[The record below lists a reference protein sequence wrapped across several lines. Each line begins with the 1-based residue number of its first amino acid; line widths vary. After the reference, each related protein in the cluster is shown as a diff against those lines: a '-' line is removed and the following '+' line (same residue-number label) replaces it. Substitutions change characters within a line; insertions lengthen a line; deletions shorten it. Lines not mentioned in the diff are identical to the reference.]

1 MADPAWHLAQINI
14 GRLLAP
20 VDDPRIADFVAALEP
35 VNALADA
42 SPGFVW
48 RLQTE
53 AGDATA
59 LRPYDD
65 DLIIVNMSVW
75 TSLEALRAFVFDGP
89 HVDVL
94 RRRREWFEVMAE
106 AYTTLW
112 WVPAGTIPT
121 IDEAKERLADPRG
134 ARPEPRRLH
143 LPRARLGAHRRCRCR
158 TGSRRSV
165 S

>member
-20 VDDPRIADFVAALEP
+20 VDDPLIADFVAALEP

-59 LRPYDD
+59 LRPYED

-121 IDEAKERLADPRG
+121 IDEAKERLAILEARG
-134 ARPEPRRLH
+134 PSPDAFTFRAPVAAPTDDAAAEPGHAVR
-143 LPRARLGAHRRCRCR
+143 
-158 TGSRRSV
+158 
-165 S
+165 